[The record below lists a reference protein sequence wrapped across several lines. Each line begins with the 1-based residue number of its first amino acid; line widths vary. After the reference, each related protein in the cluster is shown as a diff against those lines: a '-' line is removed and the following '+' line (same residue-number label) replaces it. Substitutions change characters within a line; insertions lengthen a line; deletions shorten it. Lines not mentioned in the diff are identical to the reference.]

1 MTERRRRCCGY
12 CGARNHTINNC
23 THDSEMINCFM
34 TTTNSSP
41 NFDYLSTRMIKR
53 MATHYGYPSIMSRKQ
68 QTECLKQTWIGLYQ
82 QRNTEMEIETIAD
95 SDDETVSKNECPIC
109 YEVLEDKNVTV
120 TNCNHKFC
128 TECLITHARKSNDCP
143 LCRSNLTREPKR
155 EQTPLLPNIP
165 PTPHT
170 PPHEPMMHVIM
181 GRYEVDMERTQSFDF
196 SQDFQNQMN
205 PILVPETTIIDA
217 EMLNQETQPEDFVH
231 DNQMSSDNSQSRVFR
246 QLYSSYEED
255 MYSESGF
262 QTPPPQGMQFYIDT
276 RRTPNV
282 IETDN
287 GYQGIPY
294 ENTYV
299 DPSRMAIPETNTDD
313 QTSLYNLIAQ
323 QPLAHQ
329 TPAAR
334 ENSQGADQYLA

>member
-1 MTERRRRCCGY
+1 
-12 CGARNHTINNC
+12 
-23 THDSEMINCFM
+23 
-34 TTTNSSP
+34 
-41 NFDYLSTRMIKR
+41 
-53 MATHYGYPSIMSRKQ
+53 MSRKQ
-68 QTECLKQTWIGLYQ
+68 QIELLKQTWAGLYHD
-82 QRNTEMEIETIAD
+82 RNAAMEVETVVDSVDETETI
-95 SDDETVSKNECPIC
+95 DDCPIC
-109 YEVLEDKNVTV
+109 YEPFEDKNVSITI
-120 TNCNHKFC
+120 CKHKFC
-128 TECLITHARKSNDCP
+128 TECLIVHARKSNDCP
-143 LCRSNLTREPKR
+143 LCRANLTRQPKR
-155 EQTPLLPNIP
+155 EQTPLIP
-165 PTPHT
+165 PSPHT

-231 DNQMSSDNSQSRVFR
+231 DNQMLSDNSQSRVFR

-255 MYSESGF
+255 VYSESDF
-262 QTPPPQGMQFYIDT
+262 HTPPPQGMHFYIDT

-313 QTSLYNLIAQ
+313 QTSLYNLIAE

-334 ENSQGADQYLA
+334 ENNQGADQYLA

>member
-1 MTERRRRCCGY
+1 MNERRRRCCGY
-12 CGARNHTINNC
+12 CGARTHTINNC

-34 TTTNSSP
+34 TTTNGLP

-68 QTECLKQTWIGLYQ
+68 QTECLKQTWVGLYQ
-82 QRNTEMEIETIAD
+82 QRNTEIEAVPIVD

-165 PTPHT
+165 STPHT

-181 GRYEVDMERTQSFDF
+181 GRYEVDMERTESFDF
-196 SQDFQNQMN
+196 SQDFQSQMN
-205 PILVPETTIIDA
+205 PILVPERTLIDT
-217 EMLNQETQPEDFVH
+217 EMLNQETQPEEFL
-231 DNQMSSDNSQSRVFR
+231 NEQLMSSDNSQSRVFR

-282 IETDN
+282 IGTDN
-287 GYQGIPY
+287 GHQGIPY

-299 DPSRMAIPETNTDD
+299 DPSRMAIPETNTNEHP
-313 QTSLYNLIAQ
+313 SLYNLIAE

-329 TPAAR
+329 TPTAR
-334 ENSQGADQYLA
+334 ENSQEADQYLA

>member
-1 MTERRRRCCGY
+1 
-12 CGARNHTINNC
+12 
-23 THDSEMINCFM
+23 
-34 TTTNSSP
+34 
-41 NFDYLSTRMIKR
+41 
-53 MATHYGYPSIMSRKQ
+53 MSRKQ

-82 QRNTEMEIETIAD
+82 QRNTEMELESIAD

-165 PTPHT
+165 STPHT

-181 GRYEVDMERTQSFDF
+181 GRYEVDMERTESFDF
-196 SQDFQNQMN
+196 SQDFRSQMS
-205 PILVPETTIIDA
+205 PVMVPERTLIDT
-217 EMLNQETQPEDFVH
+217 EMLNQETQPEEFL
-231 DNQMSSDNSQSRVFR
+231 NEQLMSSDNSQSRVFR

-255 MYSESGF
+255 RYSETGF
-262 QTPPPQGMQFYIDT
+262 HTPLPQGMQFYIDAQ
-276 RRTPNV
+276 RTPDV
-282 IETDN
+282 IGNDN
-287 GYQGIPY
+287 GHQGIPY

-299 DPSRMAIPETNTDD
+299 DPSRIEIPETNTNE
-313 QTSLYNLIAQ
+313 QTSLYNLIAE
-323 QPLAHQ
+323 QPLAYQ

>member
-1 MTERRRRCCGY
+1 
-12 CGARNHTINNC
+12 
-23 THDSEMINCFM
+23 
-34 TTTNSSP
+34 
-41 NFDYLSTRMIKR
+41 MIKR
-53 MATHYGYPSIMSRKQ
+53 MASHYGHPSIMSRKQ
-68 QTECLKQTWIGLYQ
+68 QIELLKQTWAGLYHD
-82 QRNTEMEIETIAD
+82 RNAAMEVETVVDSVDETETI
-95 SDDETVSKNECPIC
+95 DDCPIC
-109 YEVLEDKNVTV
+109 YEPFEDKNVSITI
-120 TNCNHKFC
+120 CKHKFC
-128 TECLITHARKSNDCP
+128 TECLIVHARKSNDCP
-143 LCRSNLTREPKR
+143 LCRANLTRQPKR
-155 EQTPLLPNIP
+155 EQTPLIP
-165 PTPHT
+165 HSPHT
-170 PPHEPMMHVIM
+170 PPHDPMMHVIM

-217 EMLNQETQPEDFVH
+217 EMINQETQPEDFVH
-231 DNQMSSDNSQSRVFR
+231 DNQMSSDNPQSRVFR

-255 MYSESGF
+255 AYSESGF
-262 QTPPPQGMQFYIDT
+262 HTPPPQGMHFYIDT

-299 DPSRMAIPETNTDD
+299 DPSRMAIPDTNTDD